1 MKIYEE
7 LSRIQRELK
16 APKNQ
21 RNNFGGYNYRSCEDI
36 LEAVKPLL
44 NGCVLTVSDE
54 VVMLDKRYYIKAT
67 AKLAISAEEYVENTA
82 WAREPETKK
91 GMDEAQIT
99 GATSSYA
106 RKYALNGL
114 LAIDDTKDADATN
127 THDKTAAEEF
137 KKDAVAAKTAQ
148 TRAINKAK
156 AAGTEDYTP
165 PAPKKPLAERYQ
177 TCLAWLKSQT
187 SETFK
192 NASKSHIDGTN
203 QLLKDLHEAGS
214 AGWEDTL
221 MAEYNRVTSIDDSI
235 PY

>member
-1 MKIYEE
+1 MTIYEE
-7 LSRIQRELK
+7 LSRIQKELK

-44 NGCVLTVSDE
+44 NNCILTVSDE
-54 VVMLDKRYYIKAT
+54 VIVLDGRYYVKAT
-67 AKLAISAEEYVENTA
+67 ARLALSKDEFVENTA
-82 WAREPETKK
+82 YAREPESKK

-127 THDKTAAEEF
+127 THDKGIDNFAKEAA
-137 KKDAVAAKTAQ
+137 AAKAAQ
-148 TRAINKAK
+148 TKAINKAIITG
-156 AAGTEDYTP
+156 ASSYEQ
-165 PAPKKPLAERYQ
+165 PKPQKPLSERYEAS
-177 TCLAWLKSQT
+177 LKWLKEQTPETYRKATKSQ
-187 SETFK
+187 
-192 NASKSHIDGTN
+192 IDYVN
-203 QLLKDLHEAGS
+203 NLCAELKEKGS
-214 AGWEDTL
+214 AGWLDDIMSEL
-221 MAEYNRVTSIDDSI
+221 NRLTDIKDNI